1 MLLDQCFLGGQA
13 GGRAGGG
20 AGEVQGHHRGAGA
33 HLRRD
38 VWLLN
43 ICHSSDIERCL
54 ATNICHS
61 SDIESSFAFALE
73 M

>member
-43 ICHSSDIERCL
+43 IC
-54 ATNICHS
+54 NS